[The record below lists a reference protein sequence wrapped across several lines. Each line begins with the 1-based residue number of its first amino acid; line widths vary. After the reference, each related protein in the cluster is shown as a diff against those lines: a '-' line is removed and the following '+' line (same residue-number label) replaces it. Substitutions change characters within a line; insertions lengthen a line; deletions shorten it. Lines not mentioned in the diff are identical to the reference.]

1 MLRAS
6 AASTTEQ
13 RSTPWINWCGPD
25 PIEDGGARAMT
36 HPDALPVAAE
46 IAVGARRGIPAG
58 ALPTKFKDRVPV
70 PSVVRPR
77 AAGAGRRRL
86 QIHMRPARIRLHSEL
101 PPTDVWAY
109 EGTLPGPT
117 IEVWRGVRV
126 QIEWVNAI

>member
-46 IAVGARRGIPAG
+46 VAVGARRGIPAG

-70 PSVVRPR
+70 PSVVRAGCR
-77 AAGAGRRRL
+77 RGAASPANPHASRPNPAALGIAPHRRL
-86 QIHMRPARIRLHSEL
+86 
-101 PPTDVWAY
+101 
-109 EGTLPGPT
+109 
-117 IEVWRGVRV
+117 GVRGDT
-126 QIEWVNAI
+126 AGTDDRGLARRACADRM